1 MDKTPINLDASCFSP
16 ERRLQCFQLMD
27 TETAYNNALDYLYS
41 FVDYSLKKS
50 SELARADFNL
60 DRMRGLM
67 AVLGNPERQYAI
79 IHVAGTKGKG
89 STSALMASALRAA
102 GYKTG
107 LYTSPHLQDYVERIQ
122 IDGSSISHA
131 GLVELVEQVKGA
143 VNRIPLL
150 TTFEITT
157 AMAFLCFAQQK
168 VDAAVIEVG
177 LGGRLDATNVVVP
190 RVSVITSL
198 SYDHM
203 AVLGNT
209 LTLIAG
215 EKAGIIKPGIPV
227 VSAPQVDE
235 ARVVLEKISAERRSA
250 LTMVGRDVQVETG
263 EHSLDGQNL
272 TVFTPRPV
280 RFHLPLL
287 GAHQAV
293 NAATAYTALRA
304 SGLRISEEAIHKGF
318 AEVSWP
324 CRFEVIQREPPVILD
339 SAHNPDSFEKLAGTL
354 EDYFP
359 GKAITLIFGSSED
372 KDMAGM
378 LNVLKGK
385 VSLVLATQ
393 AVHPRAT
400 EPEKIIELANRLG
413 VRAETAMPVG
423 AALNR
428 ALELAVGS
436 DTIIVSAGS
445 MFVTAEV
452 KTAWQKLNNRS

>member
-1 MDKTPINLDASCFSP
+1 
-16 ERRLQCFQLMD
+16 
-27 TETAYNNALDYLYS
+27 
-41 FVDYSLKKS
+41 
-50 SELARADFNL
+50 
-60 DRMRGLM
+60 
-67 AVLGNPERQYAI
+67 
-79 IHVAGTKGKG
+79 
-89 STSALMASALRAA
+89 
-102 GYKTG
+102 
-107 LYTSPHLQDYVERIQ
+107 
-122 IDGSSISHA
+122 
-131 GLVELVEQVKGA
+131 
-143 VNRIPLL
+143 
-150 TTFEITT
+150 
-157 AMAFLCFAQQK
+157 
-168 VDAAVIEVG
+168 
-177 LGGRLDATNVVVP
+177 
-190 RVSVITSL
+190 VITSL

-272 TVFTPRPV
+272 TVFTPQPV

-304 SGLRISEEAIHKGF
+304 SGLKISEEAIRKGF

-428 ALELAVGS
+428 ALELAVGR